1 MNDFTRD
8 VRDQVRTL
16 EHSLARGTTKAADT
30 AVEYAREH
38 PWRLA
43 GAAVAL
49 AALSAMLLRGMRGMR
64 R

>member
-16 EHSLARGTTKAADT
+16 EHSVARGTSKAADV
-30 AVEYAREH
+30 AVDYAREH

-49 AALSAMLLRGMRGMR
+49 AALSAMLLRGLRAVRG
-64 R
+64 

>member
-8 VRDQVRTL
+8 LRNQVRTL
-16 EHSLARGTTKAADT
+16 EHSVASGSTKAAGA

-43 GAAVAL
+43 GAGVAL
-49 AALSAMLLRGMRGMR
+49 AALAAMLLRTRRG
-64 R
+64 